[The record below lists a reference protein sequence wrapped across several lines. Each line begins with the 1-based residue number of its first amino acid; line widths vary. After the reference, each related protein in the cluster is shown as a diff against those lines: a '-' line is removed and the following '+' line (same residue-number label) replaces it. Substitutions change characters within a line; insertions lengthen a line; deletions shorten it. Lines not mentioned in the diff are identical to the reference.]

1 MSRRRTIGAG
11 GLLALLAA
19 GSFALLRTPEP
30 DAGAPDS
37 ERMRRALATLD
48 TSRDASR
55 APLSGADERSAV
67 SGVDGSRP
75 ATATPDSS
83 GTARVVVDEE
93 KGEVVILH
101 GPVDLPATGMPDPGM
116 SPVHDA
122 HGPHAAVF
130 PTVSTVEIPVEGH
143 FYGFYADV
151 TDTEGRTLPD
161 SLLHHV
167 NVIDPDRREL
177 FAPISQR
184 VAAAGRET
192 GYKGVPPLLFGSPL
206 RKGQRL
212 VIHTMLHNGT
222 AEPYED
228 VVVRFHFRFRP
239 EEAAGPLVSA
249 YPFWVD
255 VRFPAG
261 DKTFDLPPGP
271 SSRSYEATPA
281 VEGRLLALSGHTH
294 DHATSLRFENVTTGE
309 VLWETSPVLDDD
321 GRVEAIPSGRLYL
334 RGGEVVTPEHTY
346 RLTVEY
352 DNPTGRTIPDG
363 GMGSIGG
370 IVVPVGGEAWPAVDT
385 TSELYRLDRLHYLR
399 ELHGTLEEL
408 RAAEAVN
415 AVDSGD
421 AADAA
426 AAADADA
433 ARDAGASGAAA
444 GE

>member
-1 MSRRRTIGAG
+1 MSRRRTIGVG
-11 GLLALLAA
+11 VLLALLAA
-19 GSFALLRTPEP
+19 GSLALLRTLEP
-30 DAGAPDS
+30 DAGATDS

-48 TSRDASR
+48 APRPEAS
-55 APLSGADERSAV
+55 
-67 SGVDGSRP
+67 
-75 ATATPDSS
+75 TPDSS
-83 GTARVVVDEE
+83 GPARVVVDEE

-122 HGPHAAVF
+122 HGPHTAVF

-192 GYKGVPPLLFGSPL
+192 GYKGVPPLLFGSPF

-222 AEPYED
+222 AESYED
-228 VVVRFHFRFRP
+228 VVVRFRFRFRP

-309 VLWETSPVLDDD
+309 VLWETSPVLDDE

-334 RGGEVVTPEHTY
+334 RGGELVTPEHTY

-352 DNPTGRTIPDG
+352 DNPTGRTIADG

-370 IVVPVGGEAWPAVDT
+370 IVVPVDGEAWPAVDT

-399 ELHGTLEEL
+399 ELHGTLEDL
-408 RAAEAVN
+408 RAA
-415 AVDSGD
+415 D

-426 AAADADA
+426 EAGDSVDVPDTAASADAGA
-433 ARDAGASGAAA
+433 ARDAGTSGAAV